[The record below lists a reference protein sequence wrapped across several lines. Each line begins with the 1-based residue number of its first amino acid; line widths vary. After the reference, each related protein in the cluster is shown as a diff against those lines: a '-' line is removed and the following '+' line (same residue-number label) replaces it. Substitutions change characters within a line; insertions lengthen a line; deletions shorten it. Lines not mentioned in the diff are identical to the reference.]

1 MSLPTIPA
9 SASVTGQELIEDALT
24 RARTGGA
31 DAAEAV
37 VSQDAGLTVTA
48 RLRDIETIES
58 QNDRGFSVTVYCQHR
73 KGSASTS
80 DFSPSAIKAAVDKA
94 LYIASQT
101 GADECAGLADP
112 ELMATDFPDLALDH
126 VWDIDVD
133 GARDLA
139 LSVEAAALDADAAV
153 SNSEGATVTT
163 HRGFG
168 CYGNSHGFRG
178 AQHRSSHSLS
188 CSVIAGQGDAM
199 ERDYYYTSARN
210 PARLEDPEEVGR
222 LAAERTVQHLGAKK
236 ISTRQA
242 PVVFRHDVAR
252 SLIGY
257 LLSAISGSA
266 QYRKSSYLL
275 DAVGQTVM
283 APHLSLLEQPFLP
296 EAPASTAYDREGVAT
311 RERAIVADGELQG
324 LVLSSYSARRLGL
337 ATTGNAGGVH
347 NALLSHTD
355 MDLPALLRAMDTGLL
370 VTEMMGQG
378 VNLVTGDYSRGAA
391 GFWIENG
398 VIAYPVSE
406 ITVAGNLQDMLTQ
419 VVHVGG
425 DVDRRGAIQTGSILI
440 DALTIAGS

>member
-1 MSLPTIPA
+1 
-9 SASVTGQELIEDALT
+9 
-24 RARTGGA
+24 
-31 DAAEAV
+31 
-37 VSQDAGLTVTA
+37 
-48 RLRDIETIES
+48 
-58 QNDRGFSVTVYCQHR
+58 
-73 KGSASTS
+73 
-80 DFSPSAIKAAVDKA
+80 
-94 LYIASQT
+94 
-101 GADECAGLADP
+101 
-112 ELMATDFPDLALDH
+112 
-126 VWDIDVD
+126 
-133 GARDLA
+133 
-139 LSVEAAALDADAAV
+139 
-153 SNSEGATVTT
+153 
-163 HRGFG
+163 
-168 CYGNSHGFRG
+168 GFRG

-252 SLIGY
+252 SLVGH
-257 LLSAISGSA
+257 LLSAVSGSA

-275 DAVGQTVM
+275 DAVGRAVM

-296 EAPASTAYDREGVAT
+296 EGPASTAYDREGVAT

-355 MDLPALLRAMDTGLL
+355 MSLPALLQAMGTGLL

-419 VVHVGG
+419 IVQVVG